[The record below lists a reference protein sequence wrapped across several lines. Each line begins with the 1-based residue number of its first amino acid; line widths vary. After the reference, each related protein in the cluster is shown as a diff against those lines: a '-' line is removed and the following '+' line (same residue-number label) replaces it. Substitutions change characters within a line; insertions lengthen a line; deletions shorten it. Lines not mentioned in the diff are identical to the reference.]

1 MIFKA
6 EWHDSH
12 IFRHKYH
19 SGEARIVLYC
29 FPYNREVIMNQLGN
43 EFVSLSIDETGA
55 LTELCNRKSGR
66 NLVCPHSLVRLI
78 LGDSGC
84 LELEAVPAGVP
95 DIRCGED
102 RITLVF
108 LRWSARIAARFQFLY
123 RCWRNWMAMRSAGA
137 LRWRTI
143 RGNRRCVKCIIR
155 FSPYVIPRRRWRRSL
170 RSRLANGLKTS
181 RNRSVNASPGTWLPI
196 RSISAV

>member
-1 MIFKA
+1 
-6 EWHDSH
+6 
-12 IFRHKYH
+12 
-19 SGEARIVLYC
+19 
-29 FPYNREVIMNQLGN
+29 MNQLGN

-108 LRWSARIAARFQFLY
+108 SEVECKASRHDSNFCIAVGGIG
-123 RCWRNWMAMRSAGA
+123 WR
-137 LRWRTI
+137 
-143 RGNRRCVKCIIR
+143 
-155 FSPYVIPRRRWRRSL
+155 
-170 RSRLANGLKTS
+170 
-181 RNRSVNASPGTWLPI
+181 
-196 RSISAV
+196 